1 MASLHRKVRAS
12 RTCPACVIDEE
23 RTMKRAT
30 KGKATK
36 TYARGKRVSIYV
48 KEGEGHAKSIGMIT
62 AIFWETDGM
71 YLYYRESYQG
81 KTLKIRWEE
90 IDNVIPVAQRSK
102 VGVAIKGEDVR
113 SQKVREI
120 SEEADRGH
128 EINATAPITIT
139 KPTRRKLSVD
149 EVVFML
155 GELRDGTSV
164 SDIRDVL
171 EVHDGSVRAW
181 KKRLDQPLP
190 PDRETGWFKRHV
202 DNEIGAWFDTLW
214 SEPDVPEPEQQVYR
228 TPMAR
233 QYQTDVDPLIAALES
248 RIVAA
253 QATLEQKV
261 GEYVANGREIEELAR
276 LRSVIDAEITAL
288 KRNLAHYT
296 LMLKSE
302 RDIQSGTQESDDN
315 GTS

>member
-1 MASLHRKVRAS
+1 
-12 RTCPACVIDEE
+12 
-23 RTMKRAT
+23 MKRAT

-139 KPTRRKLSVD
+139 KPTRRTLSVD

-228 TPMAR
+228 TPNDRLQVISGAALTT
-233 QYQTDVDPLIAALES
+233 QPDVDPLIAALES

-296 LMLKSE
+296 LMLESE

>member
-1 MASLHRKVRAS
+1 
-12 RTCPACVIDEE
+12 
-23 RTMKRAT
+23 MKRAT

-113 SQKVREI
+113 SQKAREI

-155 GELRDGTSV
+155 GELQDGTSV
-164 SDIRDVL
+164 VDIRGVL
-171 EVHDGSVRAW
+171 EVHYATVSVW
-181 KKRLDQPLP
+181 KKRIASP
-190 PDRETGWFKRHV
+190 PDRKSGWFKRHV
-202 DNEIGAWFDTLW
+202 GDEIGAWFDTLW

-233 QYQTDVDPLIAALES
+233 QYQADVDPLIAALES